1 MRIERI
7 SMNKIKVLVNR
18 DDVRAWNVSLKN
30 FTDNTP
36 EAQELF
42 WFALK
47 RAERDV
53 DFTVGKA
60 QLLVETLATAN
71 DGFVM
76 IISKIDDEAEL
87 CETIARS
94 GKGVKMAEI
103 KLARRPKS
111 QPLLRIFR
119 FDSFDTLCEGISEI
133 NELYI
138 GESRVIKHEDGFYLE
153 IKPQDTFGIFEIEN
167 ILSEFS
173 EKVKKPTVMQGVL
186 EEHGRVMIDSDAVE
200 IIMKNFVK

>member
-1 MRIERI
+1 
-7 SMNKIKVLVNR
+7 MNKIKVLVNR

-36 EAQELF
+36 EAQDLF

-87 CETIARS
+87 CDTLAKS
-94 GKGVKMAEI
+94 GKSVKMAEI
-103 KLARRPKS
+103 KLSRRPKNS
-111 QPLLRIFR
+111 PFLRIFR
-119 FDSFDTLCEGISEI
+119 FDSFDTLCEGVSEI

-138 GESRVIKHEDGFYLE
+138 GESKVTKHEDSFYLE
-153 IKPQDTFGIFEIEN
+153 IKPQDTFGFFEIEN

-173 EKVKKPTVMQGVL
+173 EKVKKSSVMQGVL
-186 EEHGRVMIDSDAVE
+186 EEHGTIMISSNAVE
-200 IIMKNFVK
+200 IIVKNFIK

>member
-94 GKGVKMAEI
+94 GKSVKMAEI

-119 FDSFDTLCEGISEI
+119 FDSFDTLCEGLSEI

>member
-94 GKGVKMAEI
+94 GKSVKMAEI